1 MAEVVLPG
9 KEQPSQNI
17 AEQAGTIAYNLHN
30 SPFRNVLPLYTNDPQ
45 LLTIIQLV
53 HGSKWLVF

>member
-1 MAEVVLPG
+1 MAGVVLPG

-17 AEQAGTIAYNLHN
+17 AEPTGTIAYNLHN
-30 SPFRNVLPLYTNDPQ
+30 SPFRNVLPLYTYDPH

-53 HGSKWLVF
+53 HVSKWPVF